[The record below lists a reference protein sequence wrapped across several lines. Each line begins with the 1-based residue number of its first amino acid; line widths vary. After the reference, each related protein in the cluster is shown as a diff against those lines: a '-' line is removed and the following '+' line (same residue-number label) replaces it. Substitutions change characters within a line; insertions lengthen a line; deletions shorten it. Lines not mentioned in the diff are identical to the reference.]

1 MSMLQVPRSQS
12 PRSQRS
18 ARGQGRSR
26 ADSKTK
32 EDVRDP
38 WLDNIHFTQVH
49 DEPETAMKLYENQ
62 RLVGEHDQF
71 IEYIHHVESRYP
83 LSLILIL
90 ALLAPSQPPP
100 FFVISDFILTDL
112 SFCLHRFEAT
122 EAAEPD

>member
-32 EDVRDP
+32 EDMRDP

-49 DEPETAMKLYENQ
+49 DEPETAIRLYENQ

-83 LSLILIL
+83 PYTPSYLSVTD
-90 ALLAPSQPPP
+90 PSYSPS
-100 FFVISDFILTDL
+100 FFRHFCSD
-112 SFCLHRFEAT
+112 SH
-122 EAAEPD
+122 

>member
-90 ALLAPSQPPP
+90 ALLAPSQSLP
-100 FFVISDFILTDL
+100 FFVISDFILTVL
-112 SFCLHRFEAT
+112 SLFFAQIRSN
-122 EAAEPD
+122 

>member
-1 MSMLQVPRSQS
+1 MTSILQVPRSQS

-26 ADSKTK
+26 ADSKAK
-32 EDVRDP
+32 EEMRDP

-90 ALLAPSQPPP
+90 PSQ
-100 FFVISDFILTDL
+100 FRLSVKNYYVILIKASPISL
-112 SFCLHRFEAT
+112 
-122 EAAEPD
+122 